1 MADVWGIRTALIMN
15 PFIYLRVEVSTG
27 SHIAA
32 CFDEAAALAN
42 RIGVT
47 VAFTFNDV
55 KCHVSPNAAVARE
68 KFLADYARQLSND
81 NGYPYVSV

>member
-1 MADVWGIRTALIMN
+1 MN
-15 PFIYLRVEVSTG
+15 PSIHLRIEVSTG
-27 SHIAA
+27 SHIAD

-47 VAFTFNDV
+47 VAFTFNYVD
-55 KCHVSPNAAVARE
+55 CHVSPNAAVAKE
-68 KFLADYARQLSND
+68 KFLADYERALSND

>member
-1 MADVWGIRTALIMN
+1 MN
-15 PFIYLRVEVSTG
+15 PSIHLRITANRD
-27 SHIAA
+27 HPIAA

-42 RIGVT
+42 RIGIT
-47 VAFTFNDV
+47 VAFTFNNV

-68 KFLADYARQLSND
+68 KFIADYERELSND

>member
-1 MADVWGIRTALIMN
+1 MN
-15 PFIYLRVEVSTG
+15 PSILLRVEVSTG
-27 SHIAA
+27 SPIAA

-47 VAFTFNDV
+47 VAFTYNYVD
-55 KCHVSPNAAVARE
+55 CHVSPNAAVARE
-68 KFLADYARQLSND
+68 KFLADYDRQLSND

>member
-1 MADVWGIRTALIMN
+1 MTPTIH
-15 PFIYLRVEVSTG
+15 LRVEVSTG
-27 SHIAA
+27 SPIAA

-47 VAFTFNDV
+47 VVFTFNNV

-68 KFLADYARQLSND
+68 KFFADYQRQLSND

>member
-1 MADVWGIRTALIMN
+1 MTPTIHLRITAN
-15 PFIYLRVEVSTG
+15 CDHP
-27 SHIAA
+27 IAA

-47 VAFTFNDV
+47 VSFYHNGVD
-55 KCHVSPNAAVARE
+55 CRVSPNAAVARE
-68 KFLADYARQLSND
+68 KFLADYQRELSND